1 MAQLTRELQNH
12 SSVEAEAWGGGQ
24 SPEGFPARRIRM
36 IRRDSKLLK
45 PLRWHARYHLEQM
58 SAVLPCV
65 VALRRRRIQIAFCAD
80 PSLAWNLKRF
90 QRWHG
95 SKVFFSDGMRLSP
108 RWLQSYDGV
117 HLLAP
122 VYLEEAK
129 AAVRPDRFDR
139 FFAIPYFADTS
150 MFHPGT
156 IEERDALRRALG
168 IPSDHRV
175 ALSVGPVGT
184 ESSKRLDH
192 VAQELAASGNDRWTL
207 LSAGADETGA
217 AQVRARCEAAL
228 GHRIRF
234 LGSQPRESLKD
245 IFLASDIY
253 ALGALAEPF
262 SIAIIEAMACGLPVI
277 HHRFPVTEW
286 ITGAAGIAVDMSRP
300 GHAAEALARFAGG
313 DDPAG
318 RRRAAALQL
327 TASRYAPPIV
337 TEQLIGQFRAALQKP

>member
-1 MAQLTRELQNH
+1 MAQLTRELQGH
-12 SSVEAEAWGGGQ
+12 PSVEAEAWGSCR
-24 SPEGFPARRIRM
+24 SPQPFPARRIGM
-36 IRRDSKLLK
+36 IQRDSRLLS
-45 PLRWHARYHLEQM
+45 PLRWHTRYHLEQM

-90 QRWHG
+90 RRWHG

-108 RWLQSYDGV
+108 RWLQSYDGI
-117 HLLAP
+117 HLLTP

-129 AAVRPDRFDR
+129 AAVSPERFDR

-150 MFHPGT
+150 LFHPGAAG
-156 IEERDALRRALG
+156 ERDVLRGALG
-168 IPSDHRV
+168 IPSNHRV

-192 VAQELAASGNDRWTL
+192 VAQELAASGTDQWTL

-217 AQVRARCEAAL
+217 EQVRGRCEAAL

-234 LGSQPRESLKD
+234 LGSQPREKLKD
-245 IFLASDIY
+245 LFLASDIY

-286 ITGAAGIAVDMSRP
+286 ITGGAGIAVDMSEP
-300 GHAAEALARFAGG
+300 GNAAKAFARFAGG
-313 DDPAG
+313 DDPEG
-318 RRRAAALQL
+318 RRRAAALEL
-327 TASRYAPPIV
+327 TASRYAPRIV
-337 TEQLIGQFRAALQKP
+337 TAQLVAQFRAALQKP

>member
-1 MAQLTRELQNH
+1 
-12 SSVEAEAWGGGQ
+12 
-24 SPEGFPARRIRM
+24 M
-36 IRRDSKLLK
+36 IQRDSSLLTA
-45 PLRWHARYHLEQM
+45 LQWHTRYHLEQM

-90 QRWHG
+90 RRWHG

-108 RWLQSYDGV
+108 RWLQSYDGI

-129 AAVRPDRFDR
+129 AAVHPERFDR
-139 FFAIPYFADTS
+139 FFSIPYFADTS
-150 MFHPGT
+150 LFHPGT
-156 IEERDALRRALG
+156 TEERDALRRALG
-168 IPSDHRV
+168 IPYDHRV

-192 VAQELAASGNDRWTL
+192 VAQELAASGTDRWTL

-234 LGSQPRESLKD
+234 LGSQPREKLKD
-245 IFLASDIY
+245 LFLASDIY

-286 ITGAAGIAVDMSRP
+286 ITGGAGIAVDMSEP
-300 GHAAEALARFAGG
+300 GNAAEAFARFAGG
-313 DDPAG
+313 DDPEG
-318 RRRAAALQL
+318 RRRATALEL
-327 TASRYAPPIV
+327 TASRYAPRIV
-337 TEQLIGQFRAALQKP
+337 TEQLVAQFRAALLKP